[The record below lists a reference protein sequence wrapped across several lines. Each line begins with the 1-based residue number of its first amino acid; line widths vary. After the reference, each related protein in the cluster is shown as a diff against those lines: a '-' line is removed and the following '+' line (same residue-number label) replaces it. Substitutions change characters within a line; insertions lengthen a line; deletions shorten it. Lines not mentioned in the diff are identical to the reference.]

1 VSLLDSL
8 SPAKPSHWEPLDP
21 QMCKRSPTVTH
32 TLSWSPYEPNIF
44 ATCLLS
50 YGQCDIVR
58 AQQYD
63 RRFQI
68 PEMART
74 SSSHWKKSK
83 MICCILPSSSDAQCF
98 ETARKFMAAHDVQV
112 SKPMWTVLKYPY
124 LIQSPH
130 LLYFSPN
137 FIFSLTSFS
146 ETKSSY

>member
-1 VSLLDSL
+1 
-8 SPAKPSHWEPLDP
+8 
-21 QMCKRSPTVTH
+21 MCKRSPTVTH

-98 ETARKFMAAHDVQV
+98 ETARKFMAAQCPSIQANVNSTFMNLDQPWLV
-112 SKPMWTVLKYPY
+112 SHNNQQW
-124 LIQSPH
+124 LI
-130 LLYFSPN
+130 
-137 FIFSLTSFS
+137 
-146 ETKSSY
+146 